1 MEADACLVT
10 RHRIFQCPQ
19 RAGSLVSWQAWATVA
34 VVVGAVALFA
44 SEKLRIDLV
53 ALIVLG
59 ALVVLGIVSP
69 AEALSG
75 FSNEATVTVAAMFA
89 LSLGIERSGVLEPLT
104 RLLMKIRKPWLLT
117 LAMML
122 AIAPLG
128 AFVKNVALVATFL
141 PLALRV
147 CQRTGTSPAR
157 VLMPMA
163 YAAQMGGVCTLIGT
177 SSNLLADTLAQQH
190 GLAPIGV
197 FEFTRLGA
205 ILAVA
210 GIVYLMVVGR
220 HLLPRHIN
228 ADEPQN
234 TNVGKYVTEL
244 EVVQGSPLLG
254 TRIADAKLGERYSV
268 YPLELLRGEQRMWT
282 PRAQRLAVGD
292 VLLLRGDWDK
302 LEEFRR
308 QAKLRNATE
317 RHYPEADDKHPRV
330 IAEVMVAPASPVEDQ
345 RVADVG
351 LEWGYRSTLL
361 AVHRRGQVLRDKLST
376 IRLAVG
382 DVLLLLV
389 DEEDAMPKLRNDD
402 AFIVLSERPD
412 ARAMSRKA
420 WVAASI
426 MAGVVVVSALHWM
439 PIPLAAI
446 CGAIVMALTGCFGRK
461 DVYEAMPKLRNDDA
475 FIVLNEREDVRGMS
489 RKALLA
495 AAIMA
500 GVVVVSALHWMPIP
514 LAAICGAIVMALTG
528 CFGRKDVYEA
538 MDWKIIVLL
547 GAILPLG
554 IAIEK
559 TGLSTVMVHESM
571 ALLGGHGPLAALTMV
586 YLLTALLTELMGHNP
601 SVVLMVGIAA
611 SIAHALGVDPR
622 PFVVAVAFA
631 AATSFATPVGY
642 PTNTMVYYA
651 GGYRFTDFMKVGIP
665 LIAIFCALSMWL
677 IPVFW
682 PFHP

>member
-1 MEADACLVT
+1 
-10 RHRIFQCPQ
+10 
-19 RAGSLVSWQAWATVA
+19 VSWQAWATVA

-89 LSLGIERSGVLEPLT
+89 LSLGIERSGVLDPLT
-104 RLLMKIRKPWLLT
+104 RLLMKIRRPWLLT

-205 ILAVA
+205 VLAVV
-210 GIVYLMVVGR
+210 GIIYLMVIGR
-220 HLLPRHIN
+220 HLLPRHID

-234 TNVGKYVTEL
+234 TDVGKYVTEL

-268 YPLELLRGEQRMWT
+268 YPLELLRGEQHMWT
-282 PRAQRLAVGD
+282 PRAQRLEVGD
-292 VLLLRGDWDK
+292 VLLVRGDWDK
-302 LEEFRR
+302 IEEFRR
-308 QAKLRNATE
+308 QTRLRHATE
-317 RHYPEADDKHPRV
+317 RRYPEADDKHPRV
-330 IAEVMVAPASPVEDQ
+330 MTEVMVAPASPIEGQ
-345 RVADVG
+345 CVADVG
-351 LEWGYRSTLL
+351 LDWGYRSTLL

-389 DEEDAMPKLRNDD
+389 DEEDAMPKLRNGD

-426 MAGVVVVSALHWM
+426 MAGVVA
-439 PIPLAAI
+439 
-446 CGAIVMALTGCFGRK
+446 
-461 DVYEAMPKLRNDDA
+461 
-475 FIVLNEREDVRGMS
+475 
-489 RKALLA
+489 
-495 AAIMA
+495 
-500 GVVVVSALHWMPIP
+500 VSALHWMPIP

-559 TGLSTVMVHESM
+559 TGLSAVMVHEAM
-571 ALLGGHGPLAALTMV
+571 VLIGGHGPLAALTMV

-601 SVVLMVGIAA
+601 SVVLMVGIAV
-611 SIAHALGVDPR
+611 SVAHAMGVDPR